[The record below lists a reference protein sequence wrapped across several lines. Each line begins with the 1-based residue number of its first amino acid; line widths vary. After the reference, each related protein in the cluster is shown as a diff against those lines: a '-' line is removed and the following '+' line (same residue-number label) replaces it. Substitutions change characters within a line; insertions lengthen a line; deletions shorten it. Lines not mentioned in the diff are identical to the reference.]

1 MQWHETKTDGLD
13 EMTKGDS
20 LMPISIDRRDFLSW
34 STHGLTSTAVWH
46 VLAQSKGLHAASVTG
61 EAMDPPPHLPPKCKR
76 VIHLYMC
83 GGLSH
88 LDSFDYKPA
97 LEKYHGQ
104 PLPSSEKPETF
115 FGKVGL
121 LRKNDWDFQ
130 QRGESGLWISN
141 LFPHLAEVADE
152 LTVIRSMVADS
163 ANHTPA
169 TFQANTG
176 FRLNGFPVLGSWMSY
191 GLGCETDELPAYVVL
206 PDPRGFPAGGTI
218 NWSNGFLPARYQG
231 VAFRTKGQPIDDL
244 FPASTTN
251 GDSTGPFSASREAE
265 TREFIAALNRHHQ
278 ETRPE
283 SDLIAR
289 IKSYELAAKMQ
300 LSVPR
305 VTDLA
310 GETAQTQSNYGMDR
324 AETAEFGRSC
334 LLARRLLEQGVR
346 FVQLF
351 AGGSF
356 GSPRIN
362 WDGHESVKE
371 NHTQEALRVDQPIA
385 ALLRDL
391 RQQGMLDDTL
401 VLFTTEFGRTPFAQ
415 SEANVLGGGR
425 DHNMYGFSVWMAGGG
440 LKHGITYGAT
450 DEIGWKS
457 VDQPVTWPDFH
468 ATLLHLLGIDHERLT
483 YYHNGIER
491 RLTNVHGEVIHDI
504 LT

>member
-1 MQWHETKTDGLD
+1 MTLD
-13 EMTKGDS
+13 PFTA
-20 LMPISIDRRDFLSW
+20 MPRRECLSW
-34 STHGLTSTAVWH
+34 ASHGLTTTAVMH
-46 VLAQSKGLHAASVTG
+46 LLSRARSARADSVPTEAA
-61 EAMDPPPHLPPKCKR
+61 DPPPHLRPKCRR

-104 PLPSSEKPETF
+104 SLPGSEKPETF

-121 LRKNDWDFQ
+121 LRKNDWRFQ
-130 QRGESGLWISN
+130 RRGQSGLWVSD
-141 LFPHLAEVADE
+141 LFPHLATVADE

-176 FRLNGFPVLGSWMSY
+176 FRLNGFPVLGSWTSY

-206 PDPRGFPAGGTI
+206 PDPRGMPAGGTI

-231 VAFRTKGQPIDDL
+231 VAFRTKGSVIEDL
-244 FPASTTN
+244 FPAKVN
-251 GDSTGPFSASREAE
+251 EPTGSSISFDAESERE
-265 TREFIAALNRHHQ
+265 TREFIAAMNRRHQ
-278 ETRPE
+278 QSRPE
-283 SDLIAR
+283 SDLAAR
-289 IKSYELAAKMQ
+289 MKSYELAAKMQ
-300 LSVPR
+300 MSVPR

-310 GETAQTQSNYGMDR
+310 GETAETQLQYGLDR
-324 AETAEFGRSC
+324 PETADFGRSC

-351 AGGSF
+351 SGGSF

-362 WDGHESVKE
+362 WDGHENMKE
-371 NHTQEALRVDQPIA
+371 NHSQEALRVDQPIA

-391 RQQGMLDDTL
+391 RQRGMLDDTL
-401 VLFTTEFGRTPFAQ
+401 VLFTTEFGRTPFTQ

-440 LKHGITYGAT
+440 LKKGLEYGAT
-450 DEIGWKS
+450 DDIGWKS
-457 VDQPVTWPDFH
+457 IDNPVTWPDFH
-468 ATLLHLLGIDHERLT
+468 ATILHLLGIDHERLT

-491 RLTNVHGEVIHDI
+491 RLTNVHGHLIQDV
-504 LT
+504 LS